1 METAACA
8 NWCQIPMEDT
18 SGKRVLSELHRKLR
32 KWGTRWEENNKNAF
46 PSEKAVKLK
55 EQIIS
60 ISQKKRRLHTSAII
74 MKLKKIKG
82 A

>member
-1 METAACA
+1 METAA
-8 NWCQIPMEDT
+8 NRCQIPIEDT
-18 SGKRVLSELHRKLR
+18 SGKRVLSELHRKLPKR
-32 KWGTRWEENNKNAF
+32 GTRWEENNKNAF

-60 ISQKKRRLHTSAII
+60 ISQKKRCLHTSAMIT
-74 MKLKKIKG
+74 KLKKKKKG